1 MLPHPSGNGE
11 TAFTPLLNS
20 NFLHMVVA
28 HTIVHALASPH
39 GEVLFETSIDS
50 EDDAMSVW
58 FVPNNNPGI
67 KSIGMSIDIN
77 LMITLTQKPHQT
89 DRKTA
94 RKIWNHLIA
103 MGWSPL

>member
-1 MLPHPSGNGE
+1 
-11 TAFTPLLNS
+11 
-20 NFLHMVVA
+20 MV
-28 HTIVHALASPH
+28 IVHTFVHSLGSPH
-39 GEVLFETSIDS
+39 GVVLFETSIDS

-94 RKIWNHLIA
+94 RHLVA
-103 MGWSPL
+103 MGWGPT

>member
-11 TAFTPLLNS
+11 TAFPPLLNS

-58 FVPNNNPGI
+58 FVPNNNQGI
-67 KSIGMSIDIN
+67 KSIGIDYT
-77 LMITLTQKPHQT
+77 ITLTQKPHQT